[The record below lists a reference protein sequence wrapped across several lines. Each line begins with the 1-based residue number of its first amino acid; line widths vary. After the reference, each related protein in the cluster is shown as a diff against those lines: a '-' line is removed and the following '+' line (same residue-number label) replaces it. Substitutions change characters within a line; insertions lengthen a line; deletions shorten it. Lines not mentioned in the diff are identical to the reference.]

1 MEGLAS
7 GLLEGVLRTVFSKE
21 AMSKSLIR
29 QRSLHT
35 PFWPLMFQLP
45 PLQRS
50 CEVKETSDE
59 GLPPEDRLKR
69 RYALEGERTSVGQ
82 ICSSICTQ
90 FWYFGR
96 DRWLSKAPDC
106 KNFNEA
112 LVILVV
118 Y

>member
-7 GLLEGVLRTVFSKE
+7 GLLEGVLCTDFSKE
-21 AMSKSLIR
+21 AMPKSSIR

-45 PLQRS
+45 PLQRP

-69 RYALEGERTSVGQ
+69 RYALEGERASVGK
-82 ICSSICTQ
+82 ICPSICTQ
-90 FWYFGR
+90 FLHF
-96 DRWLSKAPDC
+96 
-106 KNFNEA
+106 
-112 LVILVV
+112 
-118 Y
+118 